1 VPDITVKE
9 NLFNKQDSLVTDGS
23 GSKYPT
29 VDAVNAG
36 IFASLGTSGTSGTS
50 GTAGTTGTSGSSGTT
65 FGSGTSG
72 TSGISFNFAR
82 NYSINTLKL

>member
-50 GTAGTTGTSGSSGTT
+50 GTAGT
-65 FGSGTSG
+65 
-72 TSGISFNFAR
+72 R
-82 NYSINTLKL
+82 NLGHLEQHLDHLD